1 MAQTEAEGAY
11 GSGRT
16 IGLFTGPVIV
26 LVMVLSG
33 PPDGLDSSAWH
44 AAAVGLLMAVW
55 WITEALPIPATA
67 LLPLALFPLLGVG
80 AFKAT
85 ASSYAH
91 PLIFLFMGGF
101 VIALAMERWNLHRRI
116 ALSLLSA
123 IGTGP
128 RSIIGGFMIA
138 TALLSMW
145 VSNTA
150 TTLMMLPIGLSVV
163 DLIRDRDGALDRDGK
178 QFAVALVVAIAYAAT
193 IGGLATLIGT
203 PPNALLAGFMSKT
216 YGVTIGFAQ
225 WMLVGLPLMVVMLP
239 VTWLL
244 LTRVIFRFALP
255 EISGGRAAITE
266 QLQALGPMSRGEK
279 LVAAVFVITALLW
292 VFRPLIGDWLPG
304 LALSDYGIA
313 ITMALIL
320 FILPVDFRRG
330 VFAMDWETATRLPWG
345 VLLLFGGGL
354 ALAGAIADT
363 GLATWIADGIG
374 AMGQLD
380 NLILVIA
387 VAAVIILLTELTS
400 NTATTAA
407 FLPIVGALAVGLGEN
422 PLLFVIPATL
432 AASCAFMMPV
442 ATPPN
447 AIIFGSGHVTIP
459 QMARAGV
466 FLNILGLLLV
476 IAATYTLVLMVFG
489 IEPGILPDWA
499 QATREG

>member
-1 MAQTEAEGAY
+1 MTETDEENAY
-11 GSGRT
+11 GLGRR
-16 IGLFTGPVIV
+16 IGLFAGPAIVIA
-26 LVMVLSG
+26 MVLAG
-33 PPDGLDSSAWH
+33 PPSGLETPAWH
-44 AAAVGLLMAVW
+44 AAAVGLLMAIW

-80 AFKAT
+80 DFRPT

-116 ALSLLSA
+116 ALTLLSA
-123 IGTGP
+123 VGTGP
-128 RSIIGGFMIA
+128 RAVIGGFMLA

-163 DLIRDRDGALDRDGK
+163 DLARDRNGALDREGR

-225 WMLVGLPLMVVMLP
+225 WMLIGVPLAVVMLP
-239 VTWLL
+239 VTWWL
-244 LTRVIFRFALP
+244 LTRVVFRFVLP
-255 EISGGRAAITE
+255 EISGGRAAITGQIE
-266 QLQALGPMSRGEK
+266 ALGPMGRGEK
-279 LVAAVFVITALLW
+279 LVATVFVVTALLW
-292 VFRPLIGDWLPG
+292 VFRPAIGDLLPG
-304 LALSDYGIA
+304 LALTDYGIA
-313 ITMALIL
+313 ITMGLVL
-320 FILPVDFRRG
+320 FLLPVDFRRG
-330 VFAMDWETATRLPWG
+330 IFAMDWETAARLPWG

-374 AMGQLD
+374 GMGQLD
-380 NLILVIA
+380 SILLVLA

-407 FLPIVGALAVGLGEN
+407 FLPIVGALAIGLGEN

-466 FLNILGLLLV
+466 LLNLLGLALV
-476 IAATYTLVLMVFG
+476 MAVTYTLVVLVFG
-489 IEPGILPDWA
+489 IEPGVLPAWA
-499 QATREG
+499 TTAES